1 MKAFLA
7 DSTEEPPVTRP
18 ALKLLSVFV
27 LFRQKPGTLAPL
39 PAPDDSSPWRP
50 GRPVMAQC
58 KFGRESQAVPRC
70 PARKHD
76 WAGNLRFV
84 RASGGVRV
92 FVDQAVEDGFSAD
105 PLDIEVGHGGPGSVA
120 SGVGDALSDALV
132 RPGGV
137 VVGLVLG

>member
-1 MKAFLA
+1 VFSARFLIPQSIFRLITKLTA
-7 DSTEEPPVTRP
+7 SAGSTMSRAQDRVY
-18 ALKLLSVFV
+18 AYLS
-27 LFRQKPGTLAPL
+27 RT
-39 PAPDDSSPWRP
+39 SSR
-50 GRPVMAQC
+50 V
-58 KFGRESQAVPRC
+58 VPSC

-76 WAGNLRFV
+76 WAGDLRFV

-120 SGVGDALSDALV
+120 SGAGDALGDALV